1 MILTFRCKDTDALY
15 AGDSLRRFRAFQ
27 AQAERKLQMLD
38 SANASE
44 DLRSPSGNRLEE
56 LSRNRAGQW
65 SIRIN
70 SQWRVCFRFENGHAH
85 DVEIVDYH

>member
-1 MILTFRCKDTDALY
+1 MIKSFRCKDTQALY
-15 AGDSLRRFRAFQ
+15 EGGSPRRFRAWQ

-38 SANASE
+38 SAAVLD
-44 DLRSPSGNRLEE
+44 DLKSPPGNRLEK
-56 LSRNRAGQW
+56 LSGGRAGQY

-70 SQWRVCFRFENGHAH
+70 DQWRVCFRWQDGDVC